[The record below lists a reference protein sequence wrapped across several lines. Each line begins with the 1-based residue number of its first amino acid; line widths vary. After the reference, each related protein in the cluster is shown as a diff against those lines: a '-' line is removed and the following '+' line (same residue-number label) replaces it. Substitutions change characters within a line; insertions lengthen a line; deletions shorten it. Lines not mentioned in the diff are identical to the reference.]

1 MRQQISLISNTI
13 TTFNATIYRIKDNEE
28 LLNLNTEDLNKYSIK
43 ISSTLNKIQ
52 IQQLFSTQLNLLLS
66 MLADVDDQYSI
77 MISSITY
84 AERKILHPDIISPQ
98 SLLKGLSKLESYQSQ
113 RLPLP
118 LTKENI
124 KEYYKLSKVKIN
136 YLNNN
141 VVFIIGIPLV
151 EYSVFILYEVISL
164 PTFHYNS
171 DESSYIESFT
181 PFLLIN
187 LEKTYYS
194 KQQSLEGCSLISP
207 ANYIC
212 HEIIFT
218 RTIDKPSCETTLLN
232 SNTTSIPSI
241 CKEKHVIHEQEFW
254 YSIKENQWIFAVR
267 NFQQLFIHCKSSP
280 IEVIY
285 IEKSGI
291 LKLNGDCKCHT
302 ETFILETTNKF
313 YKNLTQKST
322 FQEINN
328 DCCLTI
334 DTKLK
339 INPLN
344 LRSIKPTNI
353 VDEDFK
359 QQTKIM
365 DQLDETLKEE
375 LQKPISTYN
384 FNWLTSITSILFSLI
399 AIITTY
405 IFFRWCGISNLCW
418 GYFSRIK
425 STESVTKG
433 LCLKIYNTNV
443 TTTPQHKSRLY
454 KIIERPNSEQYL
466 DTDHEEVDR
475 PLIPSSR
482 RSESREKT
490 PVQHRREKIHE
501 PSINME

>member
-1 MRQQISLISNTI
+1 MKTFHKTRYLCNQLTTLITNEHNNDINCKIDLDLLTSKLNKLNWLFGTPNSEDAKFYKNSIDSLLKKNKNAQLLMRQQISLISNTI
-13 TTFNATIYRIKDNEE
+13 ASFNATIYKIKDNEE

-52 IQQLFSTQLNLLLS
+52 IQQLFSTQSNLLLS
-66 MLADVDDQYSI
+66 MLADVDEQYSI

-98 SLLKGLSKLESYQSQ
+98 NLLKELSKLESYQSQ

-124 KEYYKLSKVKIN
+124 KEYYKLSK
-136 YLNNN
+136 
-141 VVFIIGIPLV
+141 
-151 EYSVFILYEVISL
+151 
-164 PTFHYNS
+164 
-171 DESSYIESFT
+171 
-181 PFLLIN
+181 
-187 LEKTYYS
+187 
-194 KQQSLEGCSLISP
+194 QQSLEGCSLISP

-212 HEIIFT
+212 HGIIFT

-232 SNTTSIPSI
+232 SNTTSILSI

-254 YSIKENQWIFAVR
+254 YSIKENQWIFAVK
-267 NFQQLFIHCKSSP
+267 NPQQLFIHCKSSP

-302 ETFILETTNKF
+302 ETFVLETTNKF
-313 YKNLTQKST
+313 YKNLTQNST
-322 FQEINN
+322 FYEINN

-359 QQTKIM
+359 QQTKLM

-399 AIITTY
+399 AI
-405 IFFRWCGISNLCW
+405 
-418 GYFSRIK
+418 
-425 STESVTKG
+425 G

-482 RSESREKT
+482 RSESRERT
-490 PVQHRREKIHE
+490 PVQHRRER
-501 PSINME
+501 